1 MMRRA
6 AAFFLALFACMTVY
20 AQVYSSNVLMQKLSV
35 LDEVPQEGWYIVSGN
50 GIETLFNGDEKVKS
64 VTRTPDSIVTEE
76 GGLRSEKHFSDGRL
90 DYEIL
95 SDGTRAD
102 YEYSEN
108 GILKQIIYSREGEP
122 VRQTEYRFTSSGTL
136 AAVIDKENGQANF
149 YDDGRI
155 TYREGDTV
163 QIRDKILNAV
173 TDSRNEEAERE
184 DKADGYVLISRD
196 EAGRILADGYVLI
209 SRDEAGRIF
218 KEEHYTFDDEIVES
232 VMYTYTQAGELS
244 GRTVTQYDES
254 GKWKT
259 EHEYSS
265 GQLVSIS
272 VRLSDGNV
280 ECTRYRNGSE
290 YARIIYDRECTRVLS
305 LEML

>member
-64 VTRTPDSIVTEE
+64 VTRIPDSIVTEE

-108 GILKQIIYSREGEP
+108 GILKQIVYSREGEP

-149 YDDGRI
+149 YDADRI

-196 EAGRILADGYVLI
+196 EAGRI
-209 SRDEAGRIF
+209 F
-218 KEEHYTFDDEIVES
+218 KEEHYTFDDVIVES
-232 VMYTYTQAGELS
+232 VRYTYTQNGEIS
-244 GRTVTQYDES
+244 GRTVTQYDED
-254 GKWKT
+254 GRWKT

-265 GQLVSIS
+265 GQLVNIF
-272 VRLSDGNV
+272 VRQADGTV

-290 YARIIYDRECTRVLS
+290 YARIVYDRERTRVLS

>member
-1 MMRRA
+1 MHRT
-6 AAFFLALFACMTVY
+6 AAFFLALFTCMAVY

-35 LDEVPQEGWYIVSGN
+35 LDEVPQDGWYIVSEN
-50 GIETLFNGDEKVKS
+50 GVETLFNGQEKVKS
-64 VTRTPDSIVTEE
+64 VTRTPDSIITEE
-76 GGLRSEKHFSDGRL
+76 GGQRSEKHFSDGRL

-102 YEYSEN
+102 YEYTEN
-108 GILKQIIYSREGEP
+108 GILRQIVYSREGET
-122 VRQTEYRFTSSGTL
+122 VSQTEYRFTSSGTL
-136 AAVIDKENGQANF
+136 AAVIDKEKGQANF
-149 YDDGRI
+149 YDADRI
-155 TYREGDTV
+155 TYREDDTV
-163 QIRDKILNAV
+163 QIRDKVLNAV
-173 TDSRNEEAERE
+173 TDSRDDAERE
-184 DKADGYVLISRD
+184 DTADGYVLISRD
-196 EAGRILADGYVLI
+196 EAGRM
-209 SRDEAGRIF
+209 F

-290 YARIIYDRECTRVLS
+290 YARIIYDRDRTRVLS

>member
-35 LDEVPQEGWYIVSGN
+35 LDEVPQDGWYIVSAN
-50 GIETLFNGDEKVKS
+50 GVETLFNGDEEVKS
-64 VTRTPDSIVTEE
+64 VTRTPDSIITEE
-76 GGLRSEKHFSDGRL
+76 GGQRSEKHFSDGRL

-108 GILKQIIYSREGEP
+108 GILKQIVYSREGEP

-149 YDDGRI
+149 YDDDRI

-163 QIRDKILNAV
+163 QIRDKVLNAV
-173 TDSRNEEAERE
+173 TDSRNENAERE

-196 EAGRILADGYVLI
+196 EDGHIL
-209 SRDEAGRIF
+209 
-218 KEEHYTFDDEIVES
+218 KENHYTFDDVIVES
-232 VMYTYTQAGELS
+232 VRYTYTQGGEIL
-244 GRTVTQYDES
+244 GRTVTQYDE
-254 GKWKT
+254 GGRWKT

-265 GQLVSIS
+265 GQLVNIF
-272 VRLSDGNV
+272 VRQTDGTV

-290 YARIIYDRECTRVLS
+290 YARIVYDRDRTRVLS

>member
-1 MMRRA
+1 MHRT
-6 AAFFLALFACMTVY
+6 AAFFLALFTCMAVY

-35 LDEVPQEGWYIVSGN
+35 LDEVPQDGWYIVSEN
-50 GIETLFNGDEKVKS
+50 GVETLFNGQEKVKA
-64 VTRTPDSIVTEE
+64 VTRTPDSIITEE
-76 GGLRSEKHFSDGRL
+76 GGQRSEKHFSDGRL

-95 SDGTRAD
+95 NDGTRAD
-102 YEYSEN
+102 YEYTEN
-108 GILKQIIYSREGEP
+108 GILRQIVYSREGET
-122 VRQTEYRFTSSGTL
+122 VSQTEYRFTSSGTL
-136 AAVIDKENGQANF
+136 AAVIDKEKGQANF
-149 YDDGRI
+149 YDDDRI
-155 TYREGDTV
+155 TYREDDTV
-163 QIRDKILNAV
+163 QIRDKVLNAV
-173 TDSRNEEAERE
+173 TDSRDDAERE
-184 DKADGYVLISRD
+184 DT
-196 EAGRILADGYVLI
+196 ADGYVLI

>member
-1 MMRRA
+1 MRRA

-35 LDEVPQEGWYIVSGN
+35 LDEVPQDGWYIVSEN
-50 GIETLFNGDEKVKS
+50 GVETLFNGQEKVKS
-64 VTRTPDSIVTEE
+64 VTRTPDSIITEE
-76 GGLRSEKHFSDGRL
+76 GGQRSEKHFSDGRL

-108 GILKQIIYSREGEP
+108 GILKQIVYSREGEP

-149 YDDGRI
+149 YDADRI

-196 EAGRILADGYVLI
+196 EAGRI
-209 SRDEAGRIF
+209 F
-218 KEEHYTFDDEIVES
+218 KEEHYTFDDVIVES
-232 VMYTYTQAGELS
+232 VRYTYTQGGEIS
-244 GRTVTQYDES
+244 GRTVTQYDED
-254 GKWKT
+254 GRWKT

-265 GQLVSIS
+265 GQLVNIF

-290 YARIIYDRECTRVLS
+290 YARIIYDRDRTRVLS

>member
-1 MMRRA
+1 MMRRT

-35 LDEVPQEGWYIVSGN
+35 LDEVPQDGWYIVSEN
-50 GIETLFNGDEKVKS
+50 GVETLFNGQEKVKS
-64 VTRTPDSIVTEE
+64 VTRTQDCIITEE

-149 YDDGRI
+149 YDDDRI

-173 TDSRNEEAERE
+173 TDSRNEDAERE

-196 EAGRILADGYVLI
+196 EDGNIL
-209 SRDEAGRIF
+209 
-218 KEEHYTFDDEIVES
+218 KEDHYTFDDVIVES
-232 VMYTYTQAGELS
+232 VRYTYTQNGEIS
-244 GRTVTQYDES
+244 GRTVTQYDED
-254 GKWKT
+254 GRWKT

-265 GQLVSIS
+265 GQLVNIF

-290 YARIIYDRECTRVLS
+290 YARIIYDRDRTRVLS

>member
-149 YDDGRI
+149 YDDDRI

-163 QIRDKILNAV
+163 QIRDKVLNAV
-173 TDSRNEEAERE
+173 TDSRNENAERE

-196 EAGRILADGYVLI
+196 EDGHIL
-209 SRDEAGRIF
+209 
-218 KEEHYTFDDEIVES
+218 KENHYTFDDVIVES
-232 VMYTYTQAGELS
+232 VRYTYTQGGEIL
-244 GRTVTQYDES
+244 GRTVTQYDE
-254 GKWKT
+254 GGRWKT

-265 GQLVSIS
+265 GQLVNIF
-272 VRLSDGNV
+272 VRQTDGTV

-290 YARIIYDRECTRVLS
+290 YARIVYDRDRTRVLS
-305 LEML
+305 LKML

>member
-173 TDSRNEEAERE
+173 TDSRNENAERE
-184 DKADGYVLISRD
+184 DK
-196 EAGRILADGYVLI
+196 ADGYVLI

-218 KEEHYTFDDEIVES
+218 KEEHYTFDDVIVES
-232 VMYTYTQAGELS
+232 VRYTYTQNGEIS
-244 GRTVTQYDES
+244 GRTVTQYDED
-254 GKWKT
+254 GRWKT

-265 GQLVSIS
+265 GQLVNIF

-290 YARIIYDRECTRVLS
+290 YARIIYDRDRTRVLS

>member
-1 MMRRA
+1 MHRT
-6 AAFFLALFACMTVY
+6 AAFFLALFTCMAVY

-35 LDEVPQEGWYIVSGN
+35 LDEVPQDGWYIVSEN
-50 GIETLFNGDEKVKS
+50 GVETLFNGQEKVKS
-64 VTRTPDSIVTEE
+64 VTRTTDSIITEE
-76 GGLRSEKHFSDGRL
+76 GGQRSEKHFSDGRL

-95 SDGTRAD
+95 NDGTRAD
-102 YEYSEN
+102 YEYTEN
-108 GILKQIIYSREGEP
+108 GILRQIVYSREGET
-122 VRQTEYRFTSSGTL
+122 VSQTEYRFTSSGTL
-136 AAVIDKENGQANF
+136 AAVIDKEKGQANF
-149 YDDGRI
+149 YDADRI
-155 TYREGDTV
+155 TYREDDTV
-163 QIRDKILNAV
+163 QIRDKVLNAV
-173 TDSRNEEAERE
+173 TGSRDDAERE
-184 DKADGYVLISRD
+184 DT
-196 EAGRILADGYVLI
+196 ADGYVLI

-254 GKWKT
+254 EKWKT

>member
-1 MMRRA
+1 MHRT
-6 AAFFLALFACMTVY
+6 AAFFLALFTCMAVY

-35 LDEVPQEGWYIVSGN
+35 LDEVPQDGWYIVSEN
-50 GIETLFNGDEKVKS
+50 GVETLFNGQEKVKS
-64 VTRTPDSIVTEE
+64 VTRTPDSIITEE
-76 GGLRSEKHFSDGRL
+76 GGQRSEKHFSDGRL

-108 GILKQIIYSREGEP
+108 GILKQIVYSREGEP

-149 YDDGRI
+149 YVDDRI

-163 QIRDKILNAV
+163 QIRDKVLNAV
-173 TDSRNEEAERE
+173 TDSRNENAERE

-196 EAGRILADGYVLI
+196 EDGHIL
-209 SRDEAGRIF
+209 
-218 KEEHYTFDDEIVES
+218 KENHYTFDDVIVES
-232 VMYTYTQAGELS
+232 VRYTYTQGGEIL
-244 GRTVTQYDES
+244 GRTVTQYDE
-254 GKWKT
+254 GGRWKT

-265 GQLVSIS
+265 GQLVNIF
-272 VRLSDGNV
+272 VRQTDGTV

-290 YARIIYDRECTRVLS
+290 YARIVYDRDRTRVLS

>member
-1 MMRRA
+1 MHRT
-6 AAFFLALFACMTVY
+6 AAFFLALFTCMAVY

-35 LDEVPQEGWYIVSGN
+35 LDEVPQDGWNIVSEN
-50 GIETLFNGDEKVKS
+50 GVETLFNGQEKVKS
-64 VTRTPDSIVTEE
+64 VTRTPDSIITEE
-76 GGLRSEKHFSDGRL
+76 GGQRSEKHFSDGRL

-95 SDGTRAD
+95 NDGTRAD
-102 YEYSEN
+102 YEYTEN
-108 GILKQIIYSREGEP
+108 GILRQIVYSREGET
-122 VRQTEYRFTSSGTL
+122 VSQTEYRFTSSGTL
-136 AAVIDKENGQANF
+136 AAVIDKEKGQANF
-149 YDDGRI
+149 YDADRI
-155 TYREGDTV
+155 TYREDDTV
-163 QIRDKILNAV
+163 QIRDKVLNAV
-173 TDSRNEEAERE
+173 TGSRDDAERE
-184 DKADGYVLISRD
+184 DT
-196 EAGRILADGYVLI
+196 ADGYVLI

>member
-1 MMRRA
+1 MHRT
-6 AAFFLALFACMTVY
+6 AAFFLALFTCMAVY

-35 LDEVPQEGWYIVSGN
+35 LDEVPQDGWYIVSEN
-50 GIETLFNGDEKVKS
+50 GVETLFNGQEKVKS
-64 VTRTPDSIVTEE
+64 VTRTPDSIITEE
-76 GGLRSEKHFSDGRL
+76 GGQRSEKHFSDGRL

-95 SDGTRAD
+95 NDGTRAD
-102 YEYSEN
+102 YEYTEN
-108 GILKQIIYSREGEP
+108 GILRQIVYSREGET
-122 VRQTEYRFTSSGTL
+122 VSQTEYRFTSSGSL
-136 AAVIDKENGQANF
+136 AAVIDKEKGQANF
-149 YDDGRI
+149 YDADRI
-155 TYREGDTV
+155 TYREDDTV
-163 QIRDKILNAV
+163 QIRDKVLNAV
-173 TDSRNEEAERE
+173 TDSRDDAERE
-184 DKADGYVLISRD
+184 DT
-196 EAGRILADGYVLI
+196 ADGYVLI

-218 KEEHYTFDDEIVES
+218 KEEHYSFDDEIVES

>member
-35 LDEVPQEGWYIVSGN
+35 LDEVPQEGWYIVSGK

-173 TDSRNEEAERE
+173 TDSRNENAERE
-184 DKADGYVLISRD
+184 DK
-196 EAGRILADGYVLI
+196 ADGYVLI

-218 KEEHYTFDDEIVES
+218 KEEHYTFDDVIVES
-232 VMYTYTQAGELS
+232 VRYTYTQNGEIS
-244 GRTVTQYDES
+244 GRTVTQYDED
-254 GKWKT
+254 GRWKT

-265 GQLVSIS
+265 GQLVNIS

-290 YARIIYDRECTRVLS
+290 YARIIYDRDRTRVLS

>member
-1 MMRRA
+1 MHRT
-6 AAFFLALFACMTVY
+6 AAFFLALFTCMAVY

-35 LDEVPQEGWYIVSGN
+35 LDEVPQDGWYIVSEN
-50 GIETLFNGDEKVKS
+50 GVETLFNGQEKVKS
-64 VTRTPDSIVTEE
+64 VTRTPDSIITEE
-76 GGLRSEKHFSDGRL
+76 GGQRSEKHFSDGRL

-95 SDGTRAD
+95 NDGTRAD
-102 YEYSEN
+102 YEYTEN
-108 GILKQIIYSREGEP
+108 GILRQIVYSREGET
-122 VRQTEYRFTSSGTL
+122 VSQTEYRFTSSGTL
-136 AAVIDKENGQANF
+136 AAVIDKEKGQANF
-149 YDDGRI
+149 YDADRI
-155 TYREGDTV
+155 TYREDDTV
-163 QIRDKILNAV
+163 QIRDKVLNAV
-173 TDSRNEEAERE
+173 TDSRDDAERE
-184 DKADGYVLISRD
+184 DT
-196 EAGRILADGYVLI
+196 ADGYVLI

-218 KEEHYTFDDEIVES
+218 KEEHYSFDDEIVES

>member
-1 MMRRA
+1 MHRT
-6 AAFFLALFACMTVY
+6 AAFFLALFTCMAVY

-35 LDEVPQEGWYIVSGN
+35 LDEVPQDGWYIVSEN
-50 GIETLFNGDEKVKS
+50 GVETLFNGQEKVKS
-64 VTRTPDSIVTEE
+64 VTRTPDSIITEE
-76 GGLRSEKHFSDGRL
+76 GGQRSEKHFSDGRL

-102 YEYSEN
+102 YEYTEN
-108 GILKQIIYSREGEP
+108 GILRQIVYSREGET
-122 VRQTEYRFTSSGTL
+122 VSQTEYRFTSSGTL
-136 AAVIDKENGQANF
+136 AAVIDKEKGQANF
-149 YDDGRI
+149 YDADRI
-155 TYREGDTV
+155 TYREDDTV
-163 QIRDKILNAV
+163 QIRDKVLNAV
-173 TDSRNEEAERE
+173 TDSRDDAERE
-184 DKADGYVLISRD
+184 DTADGYVLISRD
-196 EAGRILADGYVLI
+196 EAGRM
-209 SRDEAGRIF
+209 F

>member
-1 MMRRA
+1 MMHRA
-6 AAFFLALFACMTVY
+6 AAFFLALFACMMVY

-35 LDEVPQEGWYIVSGN
+35 LDEVPQEGWYIVSEN
-50 GIETLFNGDEKVKS
+50 SVETLFNGQEKVKS
-64 VTRTPDSIVTEE
+64 VTRTQDSIITEE
-76 GGLRSEKHFSDGRL
+76 GGQRSEKHFSDGRL

-108 GILKQIIYSREGEP
+108 GILKQIIYSREGES

-163 QIRDKILNAV
+163 QIRGKVLNAV
-173 TDSRNEEAERE
+173 TESRDDEAERE
-184 DKADGYVLISRD
+184 ETADGYVLISRD
-196 EAGRILADGYVLI
+196 EAGRIL
-209 SRDEAGRIF
+209 
-218 KEEHYTFDDEIVES
+218 KEEHYTFDDVIVES
-232 VMYTYTQAGELS
+232 VRYTYTQDGEIS
-244 GRTVTQYDES
+244 GRTVTRYDE
-254 GKWKT
+254 GGRWKT

-265 GQLVSIS
+265 GQLVNIF
-272 VRLSDGNV
+272 VRQADGTV

-290 YARIIYDRECTRVLS
+290 YARIVYNRECTRVLS

>member
-1 MMRRA
+1 MRRA
-6 AAFFLALFACMTVY
+6 AAFFLALFTCMAVY

-35 LDEVPQEGWYIVSGN
+35 LDEVPQDGWYIVSEN
-50 GIETLFNGDEKVKS
+50 GVETLFNGQEKVKS
-64 VTRTPDSIVTEE
+64 VTRTPDSIITEE
-76 GGLRSEKHFSDGRL
+76 GGQRSEKHFSDGRL

-95 SDGTRAD
+95 NDGTRAD
-102 YEYSEN
+102 YEYTEN
-108 GILKQIIYSREGEP
+108 GILRQIVYSREGET
-122 VRQTEYRFTSSGTL
+122 VSQTEYRFTSSGTL
-136 AAVIDKENGQANF
+136 AAVIDKEKGQANF
-149 YDDGRI
+149 YDADRI
-155 TYREGDTV
+155 TYREDDTV
-163 QIRDKILNAV
+163 QIRDKVLNAV
-173 TDSRNEEAERE
+173 TDSRDDTERE
-184 DKADGYVLISRD
+184 DT
-196 EAGRILADGYVLI
+196 ADGYVLI

-290 YARIIYDRECTRVLS
+290 YARLIYDRECTRVLS

>member
-1 MMRRA
+1 MMRRT

-35 LDEVPQEGWYIVSGN
+35 LDEVPQDGWYIVSGN
-50 GIETLFNGDEKVKS
+50 GVETLFNGQEKVKS
-64 VTRTPDSIVTEE
+64 VTRTQDCIITEE

-149 YDDGRI
+149 YDDDRI

-173 TDSRNEEAERE
+173 TDSRNEDAERE
-184 DKADGYVLISRD
+184 DK
-196 EAGRILADGYVLI
+196 ADGYVLI

-218 KEEHYTFDDEIVES
+218 KEEHYTFDDVIVES
-232 VMYTYTQAGELS
+232 VRYTYTQNGEIS
-244 GRTVTQYDES
+244 GRIVTQYDED
-254 GKWKT
+254 GRWKT

-265 GQLVSIS
+265 GQLVNIF

-290 YARIIYDRECTRVLS
+290 YARIIYDRDRTRVLS

>member
-1 MMRRA
+1 MHRT
-6 AAFFLALFACMTVY
+6 AAFFLALFTCMAVY

-35 LDEVPQEGWYIVSGN
+35 LDEVPQDGWYIVSEN
-50 GIETLFNGDEKVKS
+50 GVETLFNGQEKVKA
-64 VTRTPDSIVTEE
+64 VTRTPDSIITEE
-76 GGLRSEKHFSDGRL
+76 GGQRSEKHFSDGRL

-95 SDGTRAD
+95 NDGTRAD
-102 YEYSEN
+102 YEYTEN
-108 GILKQIIYSREGEP
+108 GILRQIVYSREGET
-122 VRQTEYRFTSSGTL
+122 VCQTEYRFTSSGTL
-136 AAVIDKENGQANF
+136 AAVIDKEKGQANF
-149 YDDGRI
+149 YDADRI
-155 TYREGDTV
+155 TYREDDTV
-163 QIRDKILNAV
+163 QIRDKVLNAV
-173 TDSRNEEAERE
+173 TDSRDDAERE
-184 DKADGYVLISRD
+184 DT
-196 EAGRILADGYVLI
+196 ADGYVLI

>member
-1 MMRRA
+1 MHRT
-6 AAFFLALFACMTVY
+6 AAFFLALFTCMAVY

-35 LDEVPQEGWYIVSGN
+35 LDEVPQDGWYIVSEN
-50 GIETLFNGDEKVKS
+50 GVETLFNGQEKVKS
-64 VTRTPDSIVTEE
+64 VTRTPDSIITEE
-76 GGLRSEKHFSDGRL
+76 GGQRSEKHFSDGRL

-102 YEYSEN
+102 YEYTEN
-108 GILKQIIYSREGEP
+108 GILRQIVYSREGET
-122 VRQTEYRFTSSGTL
+122 VSQTEYRFTSSGTL
-136 AAVIDKENGQANF
+136 AAVIDKEKGQANF
-149 YDDGRI
+149 YDADRI
-155 TYREGDTV
+155 TYREDDTV
-163 QIRDKILNAV
+163 QIRDKVLNAV
-173 TDSRNEEAERE
+173 TDSRDDAERE
-184 DKADGYVLISRD
+184 DT
-196 EAGRILADGYVLI
+196 ADGYVLI

>member
-1 MMRRA
+1 MMRRT

-20 AQVYSSNVLMQKLSV
+20 AQVYSSNVLMQKFSV

-64 VTRTPDSIVTEE
+64 VTRTPDCIITEE

-149 YDDGRI
+149 YDDDRI

-163 QIRDKILNAV
+163 QIRDKVLNAV
-173 TDSRNEEAERE
+173 TESRDDEAERE
-184 DKADGYVLISRD
+184 DTADGYVLISRD
-196 EAGRILADGYVLI
+196 EDGHIL
-209 SRDEAGRIF
+209 
-218 KEEHYTFDDEIVES
+218 KEDHYTFDDVIVES
-232 VMYTYTQAGELS
+232 VRYTYTQDGEIS
-244 GRTVTQYDES
+244 GRTVTQYDE
-254 GKWKT
+254 GGRWKT

-265 GQLVSIS
+265 GQLVNIF

-290 YARIIYDRECTRVLS
+290 YARIIYDRDRTRVLS

>member
-1 MMRRA
+1 MMRRT

-50 GIETLFNGDEKVKS
+50 GIDTLFNGDEKVKS
-64 VTRTPDSIVTEE
+64 VTRTPDSIITEE
-76 GGLRSEKHFSDGRL
+76 GGQRSEKHFSDGRL

-149 YDDGRI
+149 YDDDRI

-163 QIRDKILNAV
+163 QIRDKVLNAV
-173 TDSRNEEAERE
+173 TESRDDEAERE
-184 DKADGYVLISRD
+184 DTADGYVLISRD
-196 EAGRILADGYVLI
+196 EDGHIL
-209 SRDEAGRIF
+209 
-218 KEEHYTFDDEIVES
+218 KEDHYTFDDVIVES
-232 VMYTYTQAGELS
+232 VRYTYTQDGEIS
-244 GRTVTQYDES
+244 GRTVTQYDE
-254 GKWKT
+254 GGRWKT

-265 GQLVSIS
+265 GQLVNIF

-290 YARIIYDRECTRVLS
+290 YARIIYDRDRTRVLS

>member
-35 LDEVPQEGWYIVSGN
+35 LDEVPQDGWYIVSGN
-50 GIETLFNGDEKVKS
+50 GVETLFNGQEKVKS
-64 VTRTPDSIVTEE
+64 VTRTQDCIITEE

-149 YDDGRI
+149 YDDDRI

-173 TDSRNEEAERE
+173 TDSRNEDAERE

-196 EAGRILADGYVLI
+196 EDGNIL
-209 SRDEAGRIF
+209 
-218 KEEHYTFDDEIVES
+218 KEDHYTFDDVIVES
-232 VMYTYTQAGELS
+232 VRYTYTQNGEIS
-244 GRTVTQYDES
+244 GRTVTQYDDD
-254 GKWKT
+254 GRWKT

-265 GQLVSIS
+265 GQLVNIF

-290 YARIIYDRECTRVLS
+290 YARIIYDRDRTRVLS

>member
-1 MMRRA
+1 MHRT
-6 AAFFLALFACMTVY
+6 AAFFLALFTCMAVY

-35 LDEVPQEGWYIVSGN
+35 LDEVPQDGWYIVSEN
-50 GIETLFNGDEKVKS
+50 GVETLFNGQEKVKS
-64 VTRTPDSIVTEE
+64 VTRTPDSIITEE
-76 GGLRSEKHFSDGRL
+76 GGQRSEKHFSDGRL

-95 SDGTRAD
+95 SDGVRAD
-102 YEYSEN
+102 YEYTEN
-108 GILKQIIYSREGEP
+108 GILRQIVYSREGET
-122 VRQTEYRFTSSGTL
+122 VSQTEYRFTSSGSL
-136 AAVIDKENGQANF
+136 AAVIDKEKGQANF
-149 YDDGRI
+149 YDADRI
-155 TYREGDTV
+155 TYREDDTV
-163 QIRDKILNAV
+163 QIRDKVLNAV
-173 TDSRNEEAERE
+173 TDSRDDAERE
-184 DKADGYVLISRD
+184 DT
-196 EAGRILADGYVLI
+196 ADGYVLI

>member
-1 MMRRA
+1 MHRT
-6 AAFFLALFACMTVY
+6 AAFFLALFTCMAVY

-35 LDEVPQEGWYIVSGN
+35 LDEVPQDGWYIVSEN
-50 GIETLFNGDEKVKS
+50 GVETLFNGQEKVKS
-64 VTRTPDSIVTEE
+64 VTRTPDSIITEE
-76 GGLRSEKHFSDGRL
+76 GGQRSEKHFSDGRL

-95 SDGTRAD
+95 NDGTRAD
-102 YEYSEN
+102 YEYTEN
-108 GILKQIIYSREGEP
+108 GILRQIVYSREGET
-122 VRQTEYRFTSSGTL
+122 VSQTEYRFTSSGTL
-136 AAVIDKENGQANF
+136 AAVIDKEKGQANF
-149 YDDGRI
+149 YDADRI
-155 TYREGDTV
+155 TYREDDTV
-163 QIRDKILNAV
+163 QIRDKVLNAV
-173 TDSRNEEAERE
+173 TDSRDDAERE
-184 DKADGYVLISRD
+184 DT
-196 EAGRILADGYVLI
+196 ADGYVLI

>member
-1 MMRRA
+1 MHRT
-6 AAFFLALFACMTVY
+6 AAFFLALFTCMAVY

-35 LDEVPQEGWYIVSGN
+35 LDEVPQDGWYIVSEN
-50 GIETLFNGDEKVKS
+50 GVETLFNGQEKVKS
-64 VTRTPDSIVTEE
+64 VTRTPDSIITEE
-76 GGLRSEKHFSDGRL
+76 GGQRSEKHFSDGRL

-95 SDGTRAD
+95 NDGIRAD
-102 YEYSEN
+102 YEYTEN
-108 GILKQIIYSREGEP
+108 GILRQIVYSREGET
-122 VRQTEYRFTSSGTL
+122 VSQTEYRFTSSGTL
-136 AAVIDKENGQANF
+136 AAVIDKEKGQANF
-149 YDDGRI
+149 YDADRI
-155 TYREGDTV
+155 TYREDDTV
-163 QIRDKILNAV
+163 QIRDKVLNAV
-173 TDSRNEEAERE
+173 TDSRDDAERE
-184 DKADGYVLISRD
+184 DT
-196 EAGRILADGYVLI
+196 ADGYVLI

-218 KEEHYTFDDEIVES
+218 KEEHYSFDDEIVES

>member
-1 MMRRA
+1 MMHRA
-6 AAFFLALFACMTVY
+6 AAFFLALFACMMVY

-35 LDEVPQEGWYIVSGN
+35 LDEVPQEGWYIVSEN
-50 GIETLFNGDEKVKS
+50 GVETLFNGQEKVKT
-64 VTRTPDSIVTEE
+64 VTRTQDSIITEE
-76 GGLRSEKHFSDGRL
+76 DGLRSEKHFSDGRL

-108 GILKQIIYSREGEP
+108 GILKQIIYSKEGES

-163 QIRDKILNAV
+163 QIRDKVLNAV
-173 TDSRNEEAERE
+173 TDSRDDEAERE
-184 DKADGYVLISRD
+184 DTADGYVLISRD
-196 EAGRILADGYVLI
+196 ESGRIL
-209 SRDEAGRIF
+209 
-218 KEEHYTFDDEIVES
+218 KEDHYSFDDVIVES
-232 VMYTYTQAGELS
+232 VRYTYNQDGEIS
-244 GRTVTQYDES
+244 GRTVTQYDGS
-254 GKWKT
+254 GRWKT
-259 EHEYSS
+259 EHEYSAE
-265 GQLVSIS
+265 QLVNIF
-272 VRLSDGNV
+272 VRQADGTV
-280 ECTRYRNGSE
+280 ECIRYRNGSE
-290 YARIIYDRECTRVLS
+290 YARIVYDRECTRVLS

>member
-1 MMRRA
+1 MHRT
-6 AAFFLALFACMTVY
+6 AAFFLALFTCMAAY

-35 LDEVPQEGWYIVSGN
+35 LDEVPQDGWYIVSEN
-50 GIETLFNGDEKVKS
+50 GVETLFNGQEKVKS
-64 VTRTPDSIVTEE
+64 VTRTPDSIITEE
-76 GGLRSEKHFSDGRL
+76 GGQRSEKHFSDGRL

-95 SDGTRAD
+95 NDGTRAD
-102 YEYSEN
+102 YEYTEN
-108 GILKQIIYSREGEP
+108 GILRQIVYSREGET
-122 VRQTEYRFTSSGTL
+122 VSQTEYRFTSSGTL
-136 AAVIDKENGQANF
+136 AAVIDKEKGQANF
-149 YDDGRI
+149 YDADRI
-155 TYREGDTV
+155 TYREDDTV
-163 QIRDKILNAV
+163 QIRDKVLNAV
-173 TDSRNEEAERE
+173 TGSRDDAERE
-184 DKADGYVLISRD
+184 DT
-196 EAGRILADGYVLI
+196 ADGYVLI

>member
-1 MMRRA
+1 MHRT
-6 AAFFLALFACMTVY
+6 AAFFLALFTCMAVY

-35 LDEVPQEGWYIVSGN
+35 LDEVPQDGWYIVSEN
-50 GIETLFNGDEKVKS
+50 GVETLFNGDEEVKS
-64 VTRTPDSIVTEE
+64 VTRTPDSIITEE
-76 GGLRSEKHFSDGRL
+76 GGQRSEKHFSDGRL

-95 SDGTRAD
+95 NDGTRAD
-102 YEYSEN
+102 YEYTEN
-108 GILKQIIYSREGEP
+108 GILRQIVYSREGET
-122 VRQTEYRFTSSGTL
+122 VSQTEYRFTSSGTL
-136 AAVIDKENGQANF
+136 AAVIDKEKGQANF
-149 YDDGRI
+149 YDADRI
-155 TYREGDTV
+155 TYREDDTV
-163 QIRDKILNAV
+163 QIRDKVLNAV
-173 TDSRNEEAERE
+173 TDSRDDAERE
-184 DKADGYVLISRD
+184 DT
-196 EAGRILADGYVLI
+196 ADGYVLI

>member
-1 MMRRA
+1 MHRT
-6 AAFFLALFACMTVY
+6 AAFFLALFTCMAVY

-35 LDEVPQEGWYIVSGN
+35 LDEVPQDGWYIVSEN
-50 GIETLFNGDEKVKS
+50 GVETLFNGQEKVKS
-64 VTRTPDSIVTEE
+64 VTRTTDSIITEE
-76 GGLRSEKHFSDGRL
+76 GGQRSEKHFSDGRL

-95 SDGTRAD
+95 NDGTRAD
-102 YEYSEN
+102 YEYTEN
-108 GILKQIIYSREGEP
+108 GILRQIVYSREGET
-122 VRQTEYRFTSSGTL
+122 VSQTEYRFTSSGTL
-136 AAVIDKENGQANF
+136 AAVIDKEKGQANF
-149 YDDGRI
+149 YDADRI
-155 TYREGDTV
+155 TYREDDTV
-163 QIRDKILNAV
+163 QIRDKVLNAV
-173 TDSRNEEAERE
+173 TGSRDDAERE
-184 DKADGYVLISRD
+184 DT
-196 EAGRILADGYVLI
+196 ADGYVLI

>member
-35 LDEVPQEGWYIVSGN
+35 LDEVPQDGWYIVSEN
-50 GIETLFNGDEKVKS
+50 GVETLFNGQEKVKS
-64 VTRTPDSIVTEE
+64 VTRTPDSIITEE
-76 GGLRSEKHFSDGRL
+76 GGQRSEKHFSDGRL

-108 GILKQIIYSREGEP
+108 GILKQIVYSREGEP

-149 YDDGRI
+149 YDADRI

-196 EAGRILADGYVLI
+196 EAGRI
-209 SRDEAGRIF
+209 F
-218 KEEHYTFDDEIVES
+218 KEEHYTFDDVIVES
-232 VMYTYTQAGELS
+232 VRYTYTQGGEIS
-244 GRTVTQYDES
+244 GRTVTQYDED
-254 GKWKT
+254 GRWKT

-265 GQLVSIS
+265 GQLVNIF

-290 YARIIYDRECTRVLS
+290 YARIIYDRDRTRVLS

>member
-1 MMRRA
+1 MHRT
-6 AAFFLALFACMTVY
+6 AAFFLALFTCMAVY

-35 LDEVPQEGWYIVSGN
+35 LDEVPQDGWYIVSEN
-50 GIETLFNGDEKVKS
+50 GVETLFNGQEKVKS
-64 VTRTPDSIVTEE
+64 VTRTPDSIITEE
-76 GGLRSEKHFSDGRL
+76 GGQRSEKHFSDGRL

-95 SDGTRAD
+95 NDGTRAD
-102 YEYSEN
+102 YEYTEN
-108 GILKQIIYSREGEP
+108 GILRQIVYSREGET
-122 VRQTEYRFTSSGTL
+122 VSQTEYRFTSSGTL
-136 AAVIDKENGQANF
+136 AAVIDKEKGQANF
-149 YDDGRI
+149 YDADRI
-155 TYREGDTV
+155 TYREDDTV
-163 QIRDKILNAV
+163 QIRDKVLNAV
-173 TDSRNEEAERE
+173 TGSRDDAERE
-184 DKADGYVLISRD
+184 DT
-196 EAGRILADGYVLI
+196 ADGYVLI

-218 KEEHYTFDDEIVES
+218 KEEHYSFDDEIVES

>member
-1 MMRRA
+1 MHRT
-6 AAFFLALFACMTVY
+6 AAFFLALFTCMAVY

-35 LDEVPQEGWYIVSGN
+35 LDEVPQDGWYIVSEN
-50 GIETLFNGDEKVKS
+50 GVETLFNGQEKVKS
-64 VTRTPDSIVTEE
+64 VTRTPDSIITEE
-76 GGLRSEKHFSDGRL
+76 GGQRSEKHFSDGRL

-95 SDGTRAD
+95 NDGIRAD
-102 YEYSEN
+102 YEYTEN
-108 GILKQIIYSREGEP
+108 GILRQIVYSREGET
-122 VRQTEYRFTSSGTL
+122 VSQTEYRFTSSGTL
-136 AAVIDKENGQANF
+136 AAVIDKEKGQANF
-149 YDDGRI
+149 YDADRI
-155 TYREGDTV
+155 TYREDDTV
-163 QIRDKILNAV
+163 QIRDKVLNAV
-173 TDSRNEEAERE
+173 TDSRDDAERE
-184 DKADGYVLISRD
+184 DT
-196 EAGRILADGYVLI
+196 ADGYVLI

>member
-1 MMRRA
+1 MHRT
-6 AAFFLALFACMTVY
+6 AAFFLALFTCMAVY

-35 LDEVPQEGWYIVSGN
+35 LDEVPQDGWYIVSEN
-50 GIETLFNGDEKVKS
+50 GVETLFNGQEKVKS
-64 VTRTPDSIVTEE
+64 VTRTTDSIITEE
-76 GGLRSEKHFSDGRL
+76 GGQRSEKHFSDGRL

-95 SDGTRAD
+95 NDGTRAD
-102 YEYSEN
+102 YEYTEN
-108 GILKQIIYSREGEP
+108 GILRQIVYSREGET
-122 VRQTEYRFTSSGTL
+122 VSQTEYRFTSSGTL
-136 AAVIDKENGQANF
+136 AAVIDKEKGQANF
-149 YDDGRI
+149 YDADRI
-155 TYREGDTV
+155 TYREDDTV
-163 QIRDKILNAV
+163 QIRDKVLNAV
-173 TDSRNEEAERE
+173 TGSRNDAERE
-184 DKADGYVLISRD
+184 DT
-196 EAGRILADGYVLI
+196 ADGYVLI

-254 GKWKT
+254 EKWKT

>member
-1 MMRRA
+1 MHRT
-6 AAFFLALFACMTVY
+6 AAFFLALFTCMAVY

-35 LDEVPQEGWYIVSGN
+35 LDEVPQDGWYIVSEN
-50 GIETLFNGDEKVKS
+50 GVETLFNGQEKVKS
-64 VTRTPDSIVTEE
+64 VTRTPDSIITEE
-76 GGLRSEKHFSDGRL
+76 GGQRSEKHFSDGRL

-95 SDGTRAD
+95 NDGTRAD
-102 YEYSEN
+102 YEYTEN
-108 GILKQIIYSREGEP
+108 GILRQIVYSREGET
-122 VRQTEYRFTSSGTL
+122 VSQTEYRFTSSGTL
-136 AAVIDKENGQANF
+136 AAVIDKEKGQANF
-149 YDDGRI
+149 YDADRI
-155 TYREGDTV
+155 TYREDDTV
-163 QIRDKILNAV
+163 QIRDKVLNAV
-173 TDSRNEEAERE
+173 TGSRDDAERE
-184 DKADGYVLISRD
+184 DT
-196 EAGRILADGYVLI
+196 ADGYVLI

-259 EHEYSS
+259 EYEYSS

>member
-1 MMRRA
+1 MMHRA
-6 AAFFLALFACMTVY
+6 AAFFLALFACMMVY

-35 LDEVPQEGWYIVSGN
+35 LDEVPQEGWYIVSEN
-50 GIETLFNGDEKVKS
+50 GVETLFKGQEKVKT
-64 VTRTPDSIVTEE
+64 VTRTQDSIITEE
-76 GGLRSEKHFSDGRL
+76 DGLRSEKHFSDGRL

-122 VRQTEYRFTSSGTL
+122 VSRTEYRFTSSGTL
-136 AAVIDKENGQANF
+136 AAVIDKEKGQTNF

-163 QIRDKILNAV
+163 QIRDKVLNAV
-173 TDSRNEEAERE
+173 TDSRDDEAEKLDSE
-184 DKADGYVLISRD
+184 DGYVLISRD
-196 EAGRILADGYVLI
+196 ESGRIL
-209 SRDEAGRIF
+209 
-218 KEEHYTFDDEIVES
+218 KEDHYSFDDVIVES
-232 VMYTYTQAGELS
+232 IRYTYNQDGEIS
-244 GRTVTQYDES
+244 GRTVTRYDES
-254 GKWKT
+254 GRWNT
-259 EHEYSS
+259 ENEYSA
-265 GQLVSIS
+265 GQLVNFF
-272 VRLSDGNV
+272 VRQADGTV

-290 YARIIYDRECTRVLS
+290 YARIFYDRECTRVLS